1 MQRVAS
7 IECTSCQDC
16 VVACPVSC
24 CLAVRPAKAARSR
37 VWLRPVTAA
46 AVAVG
51 LYLTVILGF
60 QAAGHWHTSV
70 TEEEFH
76 RRLQELDSP
85 LYTHVGGTAMTEAE
99 TRR

>member
-16 VVACPVSC
+16 VIACPVTS
-24 CLAVRPAKAARSR
+24 CLAVRPPKPVGRRA
-37 VWLRPVTAA
+37 WLRPVPAA
-46 AVAVG
+46 ALAVG
-51 LYLTVILGF
+51 LYLVAIVGF
-60 QAAGHWHTSV
+60 QVAGHWHTSV